1 MVDPSQKK
9 KMVDQSREKLE
20 AGANAVIIT
29 SSSQQPLLGIFFSVS
44 KCVRLPR
51 ILKQFRLSD
60 SYG

>member
-1 MVDPSQKK
+1 MA
-9 KMVDQSREKLE
+9 DQSREKLE